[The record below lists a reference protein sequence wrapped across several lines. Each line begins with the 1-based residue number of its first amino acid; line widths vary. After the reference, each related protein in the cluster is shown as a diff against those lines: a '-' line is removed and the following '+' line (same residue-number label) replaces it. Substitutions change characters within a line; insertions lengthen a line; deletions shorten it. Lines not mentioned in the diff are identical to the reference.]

1 MVTGGSGKAAPLF
14 FLGTK
19 NLLDVASITHELF
32 NRPIGH
38 RIEYLPRVDS
48 TNRWLHRLVQEGA
61 AVGTVAYTDF
71 QTAGRG
77 RSGRSWTAPDG
88 SSILHSLALPKF
100 PGGALDSVALLALA
114 IRSGVRSLL
123 GLDAQLK
130 WPNDVEIAGRKVCG
144 ILAETV
150 SLPGQQIV
158 IVGAGIN
165 CNFMPHAVGDV
176 PGTATSLQAEL
187 GKPIAREELAVAV
200 LLAVNELYEAVQMNP
215 DALFERWRSDLTTV
229 GREVV
234 VADTSGT
241 WSGWAEDVNRDGS
254 LIVLRGDASH
264 HSVYAADVSVRLA
277 Q

>member
-1 MVTGGSGKAAPLF
+1 MAWIK
-14 FLGTK
+14 
-19 NLLDVASITHELF
+19 HEVY
-32 NRPIGH
+32 NRSIGH

-48 TNRWLHRLVQEGA
+48 TNRWLRTLVQEGA

-77 RSGRSWTAPDG
+77 RSGRSWVAPDS

-114 IRSGVRSLL
+114 IRSAVRSRF
-123 GLDAQLK
+123 GLDAVLK

-150 SLPGQQIV
+150 SGSNQQIV

-165 CNFMPHAVGDV
+165 CNSMPRAVGAV
-176 PGTATSLQAEL
+176 PGRATSLQAEL
-187 GKPIAREELAVAV
+187 GKSIAREELAVAV
-200 LLAVNELYEAVQMNP
+200 LLAVNELFEAVQL
-215 DALFERWRSDLTTV
+215 DAHALFEQWRSALTTV

-234 VADTSGT
+234 VTDAGGT

-254 LIVLRGDASH
+254 LRVRSGNGAH
-264 HSVYAADVSVRLA
+264 HAVYAADVSVRVA